1 MSQVNYDRER
11 ELVTITGP
19 LEVTVIFTTSEGVG
33 LFTRSEI
40 LSPGQSLTVDYPE
53 EGLKVKMS

>member
-1 MSQVNYDRER
+1 VSQVNYDRER